1 MATRTYMYL
10 CGITDAISVFMKYDF
25 WFTYA
30 IDTFYFTTP
39 FHES

>member
-1 MATRTYMYL
+1 MAARAYMYF
-10 CGITDAISVFMKYDF
+10 CGITDAIGVFMKYNF
-25 WFTYA
+25 QCYYA